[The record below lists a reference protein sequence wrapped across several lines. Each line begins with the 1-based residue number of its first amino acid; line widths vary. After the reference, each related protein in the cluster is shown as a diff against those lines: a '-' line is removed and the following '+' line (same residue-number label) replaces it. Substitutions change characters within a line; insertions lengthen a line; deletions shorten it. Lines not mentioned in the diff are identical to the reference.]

1 MSRDWTPRE
10 LYAVEQD
17 NIRNGRGSLWDFM
30 KGATW
35 HINGETFPLCSEETI
50 VRRQEYPL
58 LGRLCG
64 AYDKLYSFLSQVNGG
79 MELLARYEKELDTYI
94 KTGQG
99 DKDSALLRWFEGRLV
114 AHYHYREPND
124 TLFME
129 SVQEEVCRLARFDPS
144 QGNCFWFALSEEK
157 CISVWLAPDAYDGD
171 QLQMHLEQRGEEGSM
186 GPFCEVL
193 SDYSFATADLSRSAI
208 CETLQEVYVYAGLAV
223 HGESSLHA
231 LTDQV
236 MSVFG
241 LKKQAL
247 EDQIHNAAQ
256 RAGQTASAHELP
268 DRAPAR

>member
-10 LYAVEQD
+10 LYTVEES
-17 NIRNGRGSLWDFM
+17 NIRNGRGSLWDYM

-50 VRRQEYPL
+50 ARRQEYPL

-64 AYDKLYSFLSQVNGG
+64 SYDRLYSFLSQVKGG

-99 DKDSALLRWFEGRLV
+99 DKDSPLLRWFEGRLV
-114 AHYHYREPND
+114 SHFHYREPND
-124 TLFME
+124 DLFMA
-129 SVQEEVCRLARFDPS
+129 SVQDEVGKLYRFDPS
-144 QGNCFWFALSEEK
+144 QGNCFWFPLSADK
-157 CISVWLAPDAYDGD
+157 CISVWLSPDAYDGD
-171 QLQMHLEQRGEEGSM
+171 QLQMHLEQRAEDGSM

-193 SDYSFATADLSRSAI
+193 SDESFATADLSRSAI
-208 CETLQEVYVYAGLAV
+208 CETLQEICEYAGLTAYN
-223 HGESSLHA
+223 ESSLYD

-236 MSVFG
+236 MAVFG

-256 RAGQTASAHELP
+256 RAGQTASGQETP
-268 DRAPAR
+268 DRDPAR